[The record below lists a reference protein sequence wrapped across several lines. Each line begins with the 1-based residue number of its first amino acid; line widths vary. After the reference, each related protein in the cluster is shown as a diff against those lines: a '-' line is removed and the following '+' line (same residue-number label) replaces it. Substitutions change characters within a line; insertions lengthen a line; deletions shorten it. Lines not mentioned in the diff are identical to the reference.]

1 MTTVNNRREKAR
13 HKFKAAVYAV
23 CLALEATNPN
33 KELRTVGKK
42 FHPRRATCIADR
54 DVMRQLARRKFRAAV
69 LAVMAVLE
77 LQERRAQQYIHAY
90 KEPVFE
96 WEDTTVPPVPRPHK
110 LTREISLELD
120 DLFVSEEDYQ
130 RTVSKL
136 KEELRRAKTT
146 EEKLLHK
153 WQLQAIALAV
163 TTTKLDR
170 AIGLNMHPRNK
181 YKGLEYAVALMPAV
195 NIILQSQEEY
205 RKKLLKL
212 KLRRKLKA
220 AVWAVVAIH
229 RLEKAPME
237 KVRKAAKATADEWKY
252 RHRHSIV
259 KRRVKDK
266 LAWLGSHNPPRRP
279 HHFPAPPRHPHHLR
293 DTTEDED
300 MARHIGLLKMN
311 WAVDEIV
318 KASE

>member
-1 MTTVNNRREKAR
+1 MTTDHNRREEAR
-13 HKFKAAVYAV
+13 HKLKGAIYAV
-23 CLALEATNPN
+23 RFALEATKP
-33 KELRTVGKK
+33 KKVLRTVGKK
-42 FHPRRATCIADR
+42 FHPRRATCISDR
-54 DVMRQLARRKFRAAV
+54 DVMRQLSRRKFRAAV
-69 LAVMAVLE
+69 LAVVAILE
-77 LQERRAQQYIHAY
+77 LQERRAEQYIHAY

-96 WEDTTVPPVPRPHK
+96 WEDTAVPALPRPQK

-136 KEELRRAKTT
+136 KEGLIRAKTT
-146 EEKLLHK
+146 EEKLLYQ

-205 RKKLLKL
+205 SKKLLKL

-220 AVWAVVAIH
+220 TVWAVIATH
-229 RLEKAPME
+229 RLEKAAME
-237 KVRKAAKATADEWKY
+237 KAKKAAKATAGEWKF

-259 KRRVKDK
+259 EKRVKGK
-266 LAWLGSHNPPRRP
+266 LAWLGSHTPP
-279 HHFPAPPRHPHHLR
+279 HHPHHLR
-293 DTTEDED
+293 VTTDPDHLRGTTEEED
-300 MARHIGLLKMN
+300 LARHIGLIKMN